1 MVRAMTK
8 PTLLLWTA
16 FLAVTPSIHAEG
28 LDAAEVRLPYG
39 ELKQLLARAEPAA
52 KPAAPKP
59 ALLSARLRLSVEN
72 DRPVIDATFR
82 VTNFGS
88 GPSFIPLIAGDL
100 TLAKQDP
107 EDVAIVADGNS
118 LCLAAERAGIQTL
131 QLRLL
136 PVPGRD
142 GFSLSL
148 PPCPAAIL
156 ETADLPADRALV
168 LRSGDTEETLA
179 AGQLKPL
186 PNTSQSLA
194 IRMLDPQETHEA
206 MRPPE
211 PSEWSWQHQALVKPS
226 DDGLIY
232 QVVARATASGGS
244 GIEATLPLP
253 PDARDLAVSG
263 EDLVSQTKVRGGN
276 RSLALNLAWKTRGIL
291 DRQLII
297 TYRMPLRPLD
307 PGWQLQAPGGD
318 GTMTRFIIATSPLLA
333 YSAEGLSSPLTSR
346 GLPPV
351 LIDALDGGTC
361 QHLEAGTSATL
372 KVTSIPVA
380 ATAGGVVKDAEWS
393 MRIEPDGAM
402 LLSGTLA
409 AEHKNQ
415 LEFVFDTPDGMKLLT
430 CEVGGRPV
438 SPVDLGAGNLK
449 VTLPAAAEKSLLSCS
464 FTGTIAP
471 LDPVEGTMKLSLP
484 KLPLFIHSLSWHLEL
499 PAGYQAET
507 HGNLSRSTAANS
519 GPPSRIALTKN
530 LCRDERPEIN
540 VFYQRIELNR

>member
-39 ELKQLLARAEPAA
+39 ELKQLLTRADPAA
-52 KPAAPKP
+52 KPTPPKP

-72 DRPVIDATFR
+72 ARPVIDATFR
-82 VTNFGS
+82 VTSFGS
-88 GPSFIPLIAGDL
+88 TPSFIPLIAGDL
-100 TLAKQDP
+100 TLEKQDP
-107 EDVAIVADGNS
+107 GDAAIVADGNS
-118 LCLAAERAGIQTL
+118 LCLAADRAGIQTL

-136 PVPGRD
+136 PILGRD

-168 LRSGDTEETLA
+168 LRSEDTEETLA
-179 AGQLKPL
+179 AGQIKPL

-211 PSEWSWQHQALVKPS
+211 PSEWTWQHQALVKPS

-232 QVVARATASGGS
+232 QIAARATASGGS
-244 GIEATLPLP
+244 GVEATLPLP
-253 PDARDLAVSG
+253 SDARDVAVSG

-276 RSLALNLAWKTRGIL
+276 RSLALSLAWKTRGIL
-291 DRQLII
+291 DRQLMIS
-297 TYRMPLRPLD
+297 YRMPLRPLD
-307 PGWQLQAPGGD
+307 PDWQLQAPGGA
-318 GTMTRFIIATSPLLA
+318 GTLTRFIIATSPLLA
-333 YSAEGLSSPLTSR
+333 YSADGLSSPLTSQ

-409 AEHKNQ
+409 VEHKNQ
-415 LEFVFDTPDGMKLLT
+415 LEFVFDTPDGMRLLT
-430 CEVGGRPV
+430 CEAGGKPV
-438 SPVDLGAGNLK
+438 SPVDLGAGKLK
-449 VTLPAAAEKSLLSCS
+449 ITLPATAEQSLLSCS

-484 KLPLFIHSLSWHLEL
+484 KLPLFIHSLSWQLEL

-519 GPPSRIALTKN
+519 GPPSRISLTKN

-540 VFYQRIELNR
+540 VFYQRIDLNL